1 LGAAKNARIKRK
13 LKEYTLPFSQKGSL
27 CMEKNRAQAFEMIYK
42 TYFSRVHTFICR
54 MCGNP
59 DLAEELTQE
68 TFYQAFRSF
77 RNFRGDSELFTW
89 LASIAKY
96 TFFAHIR
103 KNRVRNEDLN
113 IDLLTEVLSDSP
125 ESDPEEQLQHTV
137 TAEAVKKA
145 IANIPQKYQD
155 VVALRIYA
163 DLPFSQIAA
172 LLKISE
178 NSAKVLFHRAKKMI
192 SEELKYE
199 NYL

>member
-1 LGAAKNARIKRK
+1 
-13 LKEYTLPFSQKGSL
+13 
-27 CMEKNRAQAFEMIYK
+27 MEKNRTQAFEMIYE

>member
-1 LGAAKNARIKRK
+1 
-13 LKEYTLPFSQKGSL
+13 
-27 CMEKNRAQAFEMIYK
+27 MEKNRAQAFETIYE
-42 TYFSRVHTFICR
+42 TYFGRVHSFICR
-54 MCGNP
+54 MCGNA

-77 RNFRGDSELFTW
+77 RNYRGDSELFTW
-89 LASIAKY
+89 LAAIAKY
-96 TFFAHIR
+96 TFFSYVR
-103 KNRVRNEDLN
+103 KNRVRNEDIN

-125 ESDPEEQLQHTV
+125 ENGPEEQLQTRI
-137 TAEAVKKA
+137 TADTVKKS
-145 IANIPQKYQD
+145 IAAIPQKYQD
-155 VVALRIYA
+155 VVTLRIYA

-192 SEELKYE
+192 SEELENE